1 MRVLVI
7 AVLRIINA
15 HALQKLQCTLF
26 PGGLIALPVD
36 GHTLLHRGTD
46 GLERVKRVIGILR
59 NKSNTATAQFP
70 PLLLGMLGNVAA
82 VESNGAR
89 NDRRIVWQQ
98 ADGGHGGGGL
108 AGTGLANDGGHF
120 ARFYFKLN
128 ATYRFYLTMGGAVG
142 NG

>member
-7 AVLRIINA
+7 AALRIINA

-36 GHTLLHRGTD
+36 GHAFLHRGAD

-70 PLLLGMLGNVAA
+70 PLLLGIPGHVAA
-82 VESNGAR
+82 VESDGAR
-89 NDRRIVWQQ
+89 NNRRIVWQQ
-98 ADGGHGGGGL
+98 ADGGHSGGGL
-108 AGTGLANDGGHF
+108 TGTGLANDGGHL
-120 ARFYFKLN
+120 ARVYLELN
-128 ATYRFYLTMGGAVG
+128 AAYRFYLTVRGAVG

>member
-7 AVLRIINA
+7 AALRIINA

-26 PGGLIALPVD
+26 PGGLIALPMD
-36 GHTLLHRGTD
+36 GHALLHRGTD

-59 NKSNTATAQFP
+59 NQTNAATAQLP
-70 PLLLGMLGNVAA
+70 PLLLGILGNVVA

-89 NDRRIVWQQ
+89 NDRGIVWQQ
-98 ADGGHGGGGL
+98 ANGGHGGGGL
-108 AGTGLANDGGHF
+108 AGTGLAHDGGHL
-120 ARFYFKLN
+120 ARFYLELN
-128 ATYRFYLTMGGAVG
+128 AAYRFYLTVCGAVG